1 MNALLVPMS
10 SMVLVTNLVVIAPA
24 VAYAITHRVFVDVS
38 KDIMVPHVNTK
49 LSLVK
54 RFNA

>member
-49 LSLVK
+49 LSLGK
-54 RFNA
+54 CFNA